1 MKKILV
7 TILILFAFTGAH
19 SFSNEVVDGSKVVLD
34 DVEIVGTKINEEDH
48 KLHLETIQTINNCI
62 WKKIAD

>member
-19 SFSNEVVDGSKVVLD
+19 SFSNETVDESKVVLD
-34 DVEIVGTKINEEDH
+34 NVEIIGTKINKEDQ
-48 KLHLETIQTINNCI
+48 KDIYA
-62 WKKIAD
+62 W